1 MKGTII
7 GDIVGSI
14 YEHHNIRTK
23 DFPLF
28 SAVHPCRFTDDTV
41 MTLAVARAM
50 MESLEDDEPLYDAL
64 VRNMQRFGKAYPH
77 RGYGGRFKQWIRE
90 EDPRP
95 YYSYGNGAA
104 MRCSP
109 AGWVCSDPEK
119 ARALAW
125 ETTLPTHNHPESVKA
140 ASLVAELI
148 CRARQ
153 GASMEALRQITLG
166 YYDIPDIDK
175 LREWNYFDVS
185 CQGTMPA
192 ALSAFFHS
200 TGFED
205 CIRNAIS
212 VGGDSDTIAAI
223 AGSIAE
229 AYYGVPE
236 AIWAEAET
244 YLDDNM
250 RRLVHDFYDFARG
263 LNEAPRAKNGTPGG
277 K

>member
-104 MRCSP
+104 
-109 AGWVCSDPEK
+109 
-119 ARALAW
+119 
-125 ETTLPTHNHPESVKA
+125 
-140 ASLVAELI
+140 
-148 CRARQ
+148 
-153 GASMEALRQITLG
+153 
-166 YYDIPDIDK
+166 
-175 LREWNYFDVS
+175 
-185 CQGTMPA
+185 
-192 ALSAFFHS
+192 
-200 TGFED
+200 
-205 CIRNAIS
+205 
-212 VGGDSDTIAAI
+212 
-223 AGSIAE
+223 
-229 AYYGVPE
+229 
-236 AIWAEAET
+236 
-244 YLDDNM
+244 
-250 RRLVHDFYDFARG
+250 RL
-263 LNEAPRAKNGTPGG
+263 PGG
-277 K
+277 SAPTRKRPGRWPGRPRCPPITIPSPSRRPPWWRS